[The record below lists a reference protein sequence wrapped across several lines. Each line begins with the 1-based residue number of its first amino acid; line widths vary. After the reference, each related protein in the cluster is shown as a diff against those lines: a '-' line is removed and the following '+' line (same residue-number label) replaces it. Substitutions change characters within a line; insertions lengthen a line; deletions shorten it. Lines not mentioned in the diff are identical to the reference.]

1 MGTNKNIAN
10 KLLTYT
16 FALFLF
22 VIGFDKIL
30 QIDLISNWPT
40 LVGPLTHFLLPLS
53 AGSIVTVEGIL
64 EILLGILLLTRWKKI
79 SLAFLVVT
87 IGIVIVD
94 LFILRYYNLAIR
106 EIILVVLCF
115 ALYVLDEHTPKL
127 TQRRSQ
133 LRTTQ

>member
-53 AGSIVTVEGIL
+53 AGLIVMVEGAV

>member
-16 FALFLF
+16 FAIFLF
-22 VIGFDKIL
+22 VIGFDKIV
-30 QIDLISNWPT
+30 QTDLISNWST
-40 LVGPLTHFLLPLS
+40 LVGPLTHFLLPIKV
-53 AGSIVTVEGIL
+53 GSIVMVEGVL

-94 LFILRYYNLAIR
+94 LFILHYYNLAIR
-106 EIILVVLCF
+106 EIILVIVCF
-115 ALYVLDEHTPKL
+115 AIYLLDEQTAEL
-127 TQRRSQ
+127 AA
-133 LRTTQ
+133 